1 MHIGNIL
8 KHRSQDEQIDQS
20 INEGNGRREGEGPR
34 KGSGALSHAKK
45 FWGFLWALENH
56 KKFLRRVAICSGKP
70 CGRKF
75 QK

>member
-1 MHIGNIL
+1 MHWRRKWQHTPVFLPGE
-8 KHRSQDEQIDQS
+8 SQ
-20 INEGNGRREGEGPR
+20 GNGRREGEGPR